1 MLRNKESQLQ
11 LLWWVKNIEIYNGR
25 TLIQFPAQALFK
37 DRGEGSQGRNENWR
51 DMDSAGQKDTPKRT
65 GTSCIKTSPGN
76 LFESTGDKVT
86 AYSDRQY
93 SGLDL
98 LSENGCSK
106 NLQMVCLSKQI
117 WEVLL
122 RKKGTVIAEYFPK
135 ALNKHADI
143 EYCRK
148 TDSSEWK
155 LAPSVFQRLCEN
167 GKDINRP
174 LCFQGVS
181 LT

>member
-11 LLWWVKNIEIYNGR
+11 LLWWVKIIEIYNGR

-86 AYSDRQY
+86 AYSDGQY
-93 SGLDL
+93 SGLAL

-122 RKKGTVIAEYFPK
+122 RKKETVIAEYFPK
-135 ALNKHADI
+135 ALNKHADM

-155 LAPSVFQRLCEN
+155 LASSVFQRL
-167 GKDINRP
+167 
-174 LCFQGVS
+174 
-181 LT
+181 

>member
-11 LLWWVKNIEIYNGR
+11 LLWWVKIIEIYNGR

-65 GTSCIKTSPGN
+65 GTSYIKTSPGN

-86 AYSDRQY
+86 AYSDGQY
-93 SGLDL
+93 SGLAL

-122 RKKGTVIAEYFPK
+122 RKKETVIAEYFPK

-155 LAPSVFQRLCEN
+155 LASSVFQRL
-167 GKDINRP
+167 
-174 LCFQGVS
+174 
-181 LT
+181 

>member
-11 LLWWVKNIEIYNGR
+11 LLWWVKIIEIYNGR

-86 AYSDRQY
+86 AYSDGQY
-93 SGLDL
+93 SGLAL

-122 RKKGTVIAEYFPK
+122 RKKETVIAEYFPK
-135 ALNKHADI
+135 ALNKHADRI
-143 EYCRK
+143 LSQDRFFRMEASLLSVPK
-148 TDSSEWK
+148 TVK
-155 LAPSVFQRLCEN
+155 M
-167 GKDINRP
+167 GKTLIDLFASR
-174 LCFQGVS
+174 VS
-181 LT
+181 H